1 MKFRPYFI
9 LCFLLLIHSNSTTA
23 QNQTTL
29 LKKTPFILGETVTI
43 LSQQLNEDRTL
54 NIYLPSSC
62 HPDSLRTYPVIYL
75 LDGSADEDFIHV
87 AGLVHFGTFPWV
99 NALPESI
106 LVGISNVDRRRDFTF
121 PTTIEQDK
129 KDYPTTGGSAN
140 FIRFLEKEL
149 LPFIENNYRT
159 NDTTT
164 IIGQSLGG
172 LLATEVLIK
181 KPELFTNYIIVNPSL
196 WWDNESLLKLEPK
209 LDSKAKAVYL
219 TAGKDEEE
227 GMVRSATELSD
238 MLKRLKANEYTVFFK
253 IFEGQHHGN
262 ILHLAVYDAFEQLFK
277 TGKK

>member
-1 MKFRPYFI
+1 MKLTVFTVFGLLFI
-9 LCFLLLIHSNSTTA
+9 AELAQSQHVKLPTA
-23 QNQTTL
+23 TA
-29 LKKTPFILGETVTI
+29 KTPFILGETFTI
-43 LSQQLNEDRTL
+43 HSQQLEEDRTL
-54 NIYLPSSC
+54 NIYLPSSY

-87 AGLVHFGTFPWV
+87 AGLLQFGTFPWV

-129 KDYPTTGGSAN
+129 IDFPTTGGSAN

-181 KPELFTNYIIVNPSL
+181 KPELFTNYIIVSPSL
-196 WWDNESLLKLEPK
+196 WWDNGSLLKLEPK
-209 LDSKAKAVYL
+209 LESKAKTVYL
-219 TAGKDEEE
+219 TAGRMKKKKWCALPSSYQTCS
-227 GMVRSATELSD
+227 SAFRQMNTLFFS
-238 MLKRLKANEYTVFFK
+238 RFLKANTTATSCIWQFTMRLNNSSK
-253 IFEGQHHGN
+253 R
-262 ILHLAVYDAFEQLFK
+262 
-277 TGKK
+277 